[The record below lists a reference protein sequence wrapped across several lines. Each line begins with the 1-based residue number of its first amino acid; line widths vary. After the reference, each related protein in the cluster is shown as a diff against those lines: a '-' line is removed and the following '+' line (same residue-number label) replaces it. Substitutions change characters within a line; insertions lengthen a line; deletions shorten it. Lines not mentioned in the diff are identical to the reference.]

1 MSEVTAN
8 ERTKHICCAHPSDE
22 PDLLLMMIFVETWL
36 VPANEEPSMLYF
48 SFREMASL
56 THDFCSNLR
65 LLQTYERTK
74 HAALCILK
82 MNWIS
87 YPWLLRQ
94 HHWVTAKW
102 KDQACCS
109 HPLDELDPLPMIFVA
124 TLTRLLQIERTMYVC
139 AALILQMMMC
149 IYWYPT
155 YPFYFILFFIL
166 LLWSVVQG

>member
-1 MSEVTAN
+1 
-8 ERTKHICCAHPSDE
+8 
-22 PDLLLMMIFVETWL
+22 MMIFVETWL

-65 LLQTYERTK
+65 WLQIYERTK

-124 TLTRLLQIERTMYVC
+124 TLTRLLQIGP
-139 AALILQMMMC
+139 C
-149 IYWYPT
+149 IYVLHSSFRWWCAYIDILLT
-155 YPFYFILFFIL
+155 HFILFFIV